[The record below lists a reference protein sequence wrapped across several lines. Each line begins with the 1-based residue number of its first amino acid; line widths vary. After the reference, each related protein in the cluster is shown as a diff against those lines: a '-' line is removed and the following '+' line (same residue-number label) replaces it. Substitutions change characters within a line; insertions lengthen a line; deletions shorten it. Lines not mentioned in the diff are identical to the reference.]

1 MKRFLLYLF
10 RWQLSTPILAPVV
23 AFFKH
28 SSSLFGTPEDWIG
41 AAVAN
46 LIGGAIFFWVDRFIF
61 TSGAVEVWNFKD
73 NGICDQCGKEES
85 LWRLVRA
92 ANYDKSDSVKHKPL
106 FLCEKCSKEKTD
118 ELRKKGIKIRGK
130 SK

>member
-23 AFFKH
+23 AFFTG
-28 SSSLFGTPEDWIG
+28 SPIWGTAETWIG
-41 AAVAN
+41 STVAN
-46 LIGGAIFFWVDRFIF
+46 LIGGSIFYWVDRFIF

-73 NGICDQCGKEES
+73 NGICDQCGKEEN